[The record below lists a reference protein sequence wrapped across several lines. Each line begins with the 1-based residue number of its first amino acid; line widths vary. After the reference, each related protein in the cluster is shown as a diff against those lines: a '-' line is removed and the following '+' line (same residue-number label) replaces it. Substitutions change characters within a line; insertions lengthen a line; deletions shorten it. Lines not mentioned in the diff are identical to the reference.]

1 MIVNYF
7 RIAIRHLF
15 KNRIFSAINL
25 FGLTLG
31 FLCFTMLSLYVYDE
45 LSFDKFH
52 KDSERIYRVIQHET
66 LEDGTTRNVMLSAAR
81 VGPEAAQ
88 QIPEVEEFSRMYAM
102 GRITMG
108 NEPAARDYEVTRTT
122 DPNFFQVFNFPFV
135 EGDPA
140 SALAQTD
147 GIVVSESHAKK
158 FFGNGPYLGKRLWS
172 SLERDDKPFDLIVTG
187 VFKDLPKNSHLVF
200 DIVFAENIWR
210 SPGNWNISHR
220 FENYLQ
226 TDWTSNNF
234 VTYIKLKPGTNAAAV
249 EEKMTSIVKN
259 NYPKDHEFRSIFTLQ
274 PLAVI
279 HTGSH
284 DLQGSAGPTNSIK
297 PFYIYM
303 FGIVAVLILGIA
315 CLNYMNLSTAS
326 AFRRVREIGTRKALG
341 AMKSQL
347 ISQFTGEAV
356 ILSIVAMVVAVALL
370 QVLLPFANQFSEKEM
385 SLGMLPTGWM
395 AGLVGVILLS
405 GILSATYPAFI
416 ISRVSAVEAFK
427 KDVRIGSRSVPMRKI
442 LVASQFAISIMM
454 ISCTIVIYQQ
464 VNYLRTKDVGF
475 QKDNLVVI
483 DINSRSLRRN
493 FQQVKA
499 EFASVPE
506 VQSITASTRVPG
518 EWKSFPI
525 ATVKPDGQ
533 PQTTEMIFVGIDN
546 DFLSTFQ
553 IDLLDGRNFMPGESD
568 STKVILTEQGA
579 KDLGLAN
586 PIGTMIEVPTIRWG
600 GSRGAPER
608 PYRAEIIG
616 VAADFHFESFRHKMM
631 PVIFGAANTQIH
643 SIDYYTVRV
652 NTPNLPATIEKLKAV
667 NLRVDPVNPLEYT
680 FLDDEVFN
688 SFYRMDEKRGQIFL
702 VFSAVIICIASLG
715 LFALVSYSI
724 ESRMKEI
731 GVRKVLGA
739 TVSNIVSLVS
749 KEFVVL
755 VVISG
760 VIAVPAAWY
769 FMNAWLRDF
778 EYRVGLGA
786 GVFILALV
794 VALVIAFTTI
804 CFRAIRAGRSN
815 PVNSLRSE

>member
-1 MIVNYF
+1 MLVNYF
-7 RIAIRHLF
+7 RIALRHLF

-31 FLCFTMLSLYVYDE
+31 FLCFTLLSLYVYDE
-45 LSFDKFH
+45 LSFDNFH
-52 KDSERIYRVIQHET
+52 HDAERMYRILHHERNSDGSMRDVI
-66 LEDGTTRNVMLSAAR
+66 LSNAR
-81 VGPEAAQ
+81 IGPSSVD
-88 QIPEVEEFSRMYAM
+88 QIPEVESFTRMYAL

-108 NEPAARDYEVTRTT
+108 NEPAARDYEVTRTA
-122 DPNFFQVFNFPFV
+122 DPNFFQMFNFPFV

-140 SALAQTD
+140 TALEQKD
-147 GIVVSESHAKK
+147 GIVISESHAKK
-158 FFGNGPYLGKRLWS
+158 FFGEGPYLGKRLWS

-187 VFKDLPKNSHLVF
+187 VFKNFPKNTHFVF
-200 DIVFAENIWR
+200 DIVFSENIWR
-210 SPGNWNISHR
+210 STNGER
-220 FENYLQ
+220 FVNYLQ
-226 TDWTSNNF
+226 SDWTSNTF
-234 VTYIKLKPGTNAAAV
+234 VTYVKLKPGADVKAV
-249 EEKMTSIVKN
+249 EEKMTAMVKAN
-259 NYPKDHEFRSIFTLQ
+259 FPQDREFNRTFTLQ
-274 PLAVI
+274 PLLDI

-284 DLQGSAGPTNSIK
+284 DLQGSAGPNNAIK

-303 FGIVAVLILGIA
+303 FAIVAVLILGIA

-356 ILSIVAMVVAVALL
+356 ILSVTATAFAIALL
-370 QVLLPFANQFSEKEM
+370 QILLPTVNQFTEKEM
-385 SLGMLPTGWM
+385 SLDMLPLGWM
-395 AGLVGVILLS
+395 IGLAAVILLS

-427 KDVRIGSRSVPMRKI
+427 KDIRIGNRSLPMRKI

-454 ISCTIVIYQQ
+454 IACTIVIYRQ

-483 DINSRSLRRN
+483 DINSRALRRN
-493 FQQVKA
+493 FEQVKA
-499 EFASVPE
+499 EFSTVPE
-506 VQSITASTRVPG
+506 VTGITASTRVPG

-525 ATVKPDGQ
+525 VSVKADD
-533 PQTTEMIFVGIDN
+533 PQLKEMIFVGIDN
-546 DFLSTFQ
+546 DFLETYK
-553 IDLLDGRNFMPGESD
+553 IDLVAGRNFVQGESD
-568 STKVILTEQGA
+568 STKVIITQQGV
-579 KDLGLAN
+579 KDLNLED
-586 PIGTMIEVPTIRWG
+586 PIGKIIEVPAVRQG
-600 GSRGAPER
+600 GSAGDLER

-631 PVIFGAANTQIH
+631 AVMFGAPNTQIQ

-652 NTPNLPATIEKLKAV
+652 NTTNLPETIEKLKAV
-667 NLRVDPVNPLEYT
+667 NLRIDPVNPMEYT

-688 SFYRMDEKRGQIFL
+688 SFYRMDEKRGQLFL

-739 TVSNIVSLVS
+739 SVANIVGLVS
-749 KEFVVL
+749 KEFIVL
-755 VVISG
+755 VAISG
-760 VIAVPAAWY
+760 LIAVPAAWY
-769 FMNAWLRDF
+769 FMVSWLKDF
-778 EYRVGLGA
+778 EYKVDLGA
-786 GVFILALV
+786 SVFILALA

-804 CFRAIRAGRSN
+804 CFRAIKAGKSN